1 VLTPYLAAVQLDYR
15 KYEVEIF
22 ETLLVGGLLAPGGG
36 FIEDGA
42 ARSPFSVIGSAQE
55 PVSVPDM
62 KKIVDVFNKLMRR
75 YKYLQKPF
83 EETALRGILQYTNK
97 FSPVEQDKLATATA
111 LFVTNGLASASVLGA
126 LKKDHLVK
134 DGTAVKFLIA
144 FFKAY
149 LAAESLDHLSASLRR
164 GGVAD
169 LELFLPVNKQSPTE
183 IANQLRAAGLGPLAD
198 NYVNIKS
205 VQAKDEL
212 INRLREL
219 VSDNADADEIVS
231 YLESKAKSGVIPPA
245 EFITLVWNGLL
256 HDFDFDTKPEE
267 ISAKIISRIDDDASL
282 LEPFCEKA
290 TTQVALV

>member
-1 VLTPYLAAVQLDYR
+1 M
-15 KYEVEIF
+15 
-22 ETLLVGGLLAPGGG
+22 
-36 FIEDGA
+36 
-42 ARSPFSVIGSAQE
+42 RSPFSVIGSAVE
-55 PVSVPDM
+55 PVEVADV

-97 FSPVEQDKLATATA
+97 FSPIEQDKLAVATA
-111 LFVTNGLASASVLGA
+111 LFVTGALASASVLGA

-134 DGTAVKFLIA
+134 DGTAVKFLIT

-149 LAAESLDHLSASLRR
+149 LATESVDHLSASLRR

-169 LELFLPVNKQSPTE
+169 LELFLPVNKQNPNEMAS
-183 IANQLRAAGLGPLAD
+183 QLRAAGLGPIAD
-198 NYVNIKS
+198 NFVKIKAS
-205 VQAKDEL
+205 QAKEEL
-212 INRLREL
+212 THRLHEL
-219 VSDNADADEIVS
+219 VSDNADADEIVT
-231 YLESKAKSGVIPPA
+231 YLESKAKSGVIPPVD
-245 EFITLVWNGLL
+245 FINLVWNGLL

-267 ISAKIISRIDDDASL
+267 ISAKVVARINDDAPL